1 MLRRERD
8 AFCGHAVLSCFSF
21 HQSVLSVQLHTHLTY
36 ETCFSS
42 DIVRLLISEGAD
54 VTARDKDWLE
64 PVHTAARYGNVN
76 IMDMLLRGNNDYF
89 HITTEQ

>member
-1 MLRRERD
+1 MEWLY
-8 AFCGHAVLSCFSF
+8 FSF
-21 HQSVLSVQLHTHLTY
+21 RQDGLSLQTCIQLHTHLMF
-36 ETCFSS
+36 CFSL

-76 IMDMLLRGNNDYF
+76 IMDMLLKGNDGNS
-89 HITTEQ
+89 HINTAVRHPK